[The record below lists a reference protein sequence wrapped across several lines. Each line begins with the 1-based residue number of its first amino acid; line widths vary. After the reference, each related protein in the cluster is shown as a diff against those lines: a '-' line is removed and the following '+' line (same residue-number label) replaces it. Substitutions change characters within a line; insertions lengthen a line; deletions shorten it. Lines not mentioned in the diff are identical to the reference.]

1 MQHHGAALRRLT
13 DHEFATALAADWRT
27 AELTARDEAMLAYAE
42 KLTLSPSAMTADDLE
57 PMRATGMS
65 DEAILHVCE
74 IVSYFNYINRMA
86 DGLGVT
92 LEPDWDDPILPIGTE
107 PGA

>member
-13 DHEFATALAADWRT
+13 DQEFAPALAADWRT
-27 AELTARDEAMLAYAE
+27 AELTPRGKAMLAYAE
-42 KLTLSPSAMTADDLE
+42 KLTLSPAEMTADDLE
-57 PMRATGMS
+57 PMRAAGLS

-92 LEPDWDDPILPIGTE
+92 LEPDWEDPILRIGSE
-107 PGA
+107 PSA

>member
-1 MQHHGAALRRLT
+1 
-13 DHEFATALAADWRT
+13 
-27 AELTARDEAMLAYAE
+27 MLAYAE
-42 KLTLSPSAMTADDLE
+42 KLTLSPAAMTADDLE
-57 PMRATGMS
+57 PMRDAGLS

-92 LEPDWDDPILPIGTE
+92 LEADWDDPILPIGRE
-107 PGA
+107 PVA